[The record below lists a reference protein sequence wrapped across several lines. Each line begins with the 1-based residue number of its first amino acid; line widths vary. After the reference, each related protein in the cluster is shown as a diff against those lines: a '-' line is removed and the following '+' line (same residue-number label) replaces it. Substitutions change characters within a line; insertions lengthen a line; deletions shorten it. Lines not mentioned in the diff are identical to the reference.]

1 MTEQPVERIHVC
13 YCGNEKVFP
22 LILLSAI
29 SIAKYTTA
37 PVSLYIVT
45 ANLTRINPKFIAVDA
60 SRAQIL
66 TEVLQK
72 SNPESVAKV
81 IDATDLYEN
90 ALGGSKSEKS
100 KYTPYSY
107 LRMLLPTLDL
117 NEKIIYLDSD
127 TMCCS
132 DLAQLWDIDISQ
144 YEFAAVRDHMGQ
156 HFFGRDYINSG
167 VLYLNFDMIGKSGLF
182 DRGIEKIK
190 NKRLFFPDQTVLNK
204 YGKRILR
211 LPRKFNEQRGAREGE
226 TVIKHFCQGI
236 KWVPFHVYNIKQ
248 SERRKVRENLGID
261 FFEDIYA
268 IYDELQAKYNFE
280 KGRE

>member
-1 MTEQPVERIHVC
+1 MTNSAQERIHVC

-37 PVSLYIVT
+37 PVSLYLVT
-45 ANLTRINPKFIAVDA
+45 ANLTRINEKFIAVGE
-60 SRAQIL
+60 SRAEIL
-66 TEVLQK
+66 TSALQK
-72 SNPESVAKV
+72 GNPQSEAKI
-81 IDATDLYEN
+81 IDATEMYESV
-90 ALGGSKSEKS
+90 LGGSRNEKS

-107 LRMLLPTLDL
+107 LRMLLPGL
-117 NEKIIYLDSD
+117 NLNDKIIYLDSD

-132 DLAQLWDIDISQ
+132 DLAEFWNTDISN

-167 VLYLNFDMIGKSGLF
+167 VLYLNFDMINKSGLF
-182 DRGIEKIK
+182 ERGIEKIK
-190 NKRLFFPDQTVLNK
+190 RKKLYFPDQTVLNK
-204 YGKRILR
+204 YGKHILR
-211 LPRKFNEQRGAREGE
+211 LPRKFNEQRGAVEGE

-248 SERRKVRENLGID
+248 SERQKVREKLGID
-261 FFEDIYA
+261 FFEDIYKE
-268 IYDELQAKYNFE
+268 YDELQAKYEF
-280 KGRE
+280 